1 MVQSADI
8 QSILINREIRST
20 LARDYHLFIGAAQ
33 LTNISFSHTVS
44 IAAKRTNITTIIAG
58 FKRNTMGLI
67 LSVVRKN
74 LVMMCQMTRWSKIHN
89 GKANGGVH
97 LKAIALNNWNN
108 PSAMMIP

>member
-1 MVQSADI
+1 MVRSADI

-20 LARDYHLFIGAAQ
+20 PVRDYPLFIEAAQ
-33 LTNISFSHTVS
+33 LTNINFSHTVS
-44 IAAKRTNITTIIAG
+44 IVAKRTNIITIIAG

-74 LVMMCQMTRWSKIHN
+74 LVMMFQMMRWSKIHN

-97 LKAIALNNWNN
+97 LKVIALNNWNN
-108 PSAMMIP
+108 RSAMMIP

>member
-1 MVQSADI
+1 MVRSADI

-20 LARDYHLFIGAAQ
+20 LVRDYPLYIGVA
-33 LTNISFSHTVS
+33 LLININFSHTVS
-44 IAAKRTNITTIIAG
+44 IVAKRTNITTIIAG

-74 LVMMCQMTRWSKIHN
+74 LVMMCQMMKWNKIHN

-97 LKAIALNNWNN
+97 LKVMVLNNWNN